1 MPGSEECWPPTY
13 IATVEYGRE
22 EFAENELGDSL
33 FPLDPGISICRT
45 SYGGVLL
52 VRTAVTDEELVVRT
66 LSTASPSSL
75 RRLLKVIFCCNTGTL
90 EQCINANL
98 GRFLTQPIRALR
110 VSRRSGIA
118 RKLIDHVLTKEL
130 CVVAGGDSGSVL
142 SVEPLGSE
150 VCFTY
155 QVFTKRSHR

>member
-1 MPGSEECWPPTY
+1 MPGSKECWPPTY
-13 IATVEYGRE
+13 IVTVEYGRE

-52 VRTAVTDEELVVRT
+52 VRTAVADEELVVRT
-66 LSTASPSSL
+66 LSTAPPSSL
-75 RRLLKVIFCCNTGTL
+75 RRLLKVIFCCHTSTL
-90 EQCINANL
+90 ERCIDENL
-98 GRFLTQPIRALR
+98 GRFLTPPIRALR
-110 VSRRSGIA
+110 VSERSGIT
-118 RKLIDHVLTKEL
+118 RKFIDHVLAKEP
-130 CVVAGGDSGSVL
+130 CRVAGGGSGRVL

-155 QVFTKRSHR
+155 QVFTKHPRR